1 MLSLRRAAD
10 SLRRG
15 LLSIPAPLSFGVGVI
30 DHCGLAVVLLTWSQ
44 EQARRAR
51 RLRIHP
57 ETVVPARIRRRPL
70 VWDGSD
76 AIPGEVRGFMGQGQ
90 SIDAGQVMAA
100 LNGRSVVLVGMMGA
114 GKTSVGKRLAA
125 KLGLPFVD
133 ADAEIEAGA
142 QLTIS
147 EIFERFGEAYFREGE
162 RKVIARLLG
171 SGPMVLATGG
181 GAFMNAATRDNI
193 ARHGFSIWLK
203 PSFDILLARVR
214 KKSNRPLLKTADPE
228 GTLRR
233 LLDERSPTY
242 ALADF
247 TIESVDA
254 AHDSVIEAIL
264 RRLHAALNYEAGA
277 LAQPRRRVE
286 VPLGARAYSILIGP
300 GVLDEAG
307 AEIARIAPGVNCA
320 VVTDARVAPLYL
332 DQVVASLDRAGLR
345 STSIVCP
352 PGEGAKS
359 YSEFARVADA
369 LIEARIERRD
379 VVIAL
384 GGGVVGDL
392 AGFCAAT
399 LRRGVRLVQIPT
411 TLLAQVDSSVGGKT
425 GINSRHGKNLV
436 GAFHQPAL
444 VLADT
449 ICLNSLSERDFRA
462 GFAEVVKY
470 GLIGD
475 RGFFEF
481 LEANWRDIFAGGPS
495 RTEAIAV
502 SCAAKARVVVA
513 DETEQGERAL
523 LNLGHTFGHALE
535 KLTDYDPAR
544 LVHGEGVA
552 IGMALAF
559 RFSRDLG
566 LCSGQDAT
574 RAEAHLKAA
583 GLPTRIGDIPGFEAD
598 SGSLLTAMRQDKKV
612 ERGKLT
618 FILVRGIGEAFVAR
632 DVEEGSVSTFL
643 ARELA
648 PSS

>member
-1 MLSLRRAAD
+1 MS
-10 SLRRG
+10 
-15 LLSIPAPLSFGVGVI
+15 P
-30 DHCGLAVVLLTWSQ
+30 
-44 EQARRAR
+44 
-51 RLRIHP
+51 
-57 ETVVPARIRRRPL
+57 
-70 VWDGSD
+70 
-76 AIPGEVRGFMGQGQ
+76 GQ
-90 SIDAGQVMAA
+90 SVDAGQAAAA
-100 LNGRSVVLVGMMGA
+100 LSGRSVVLVGMMGA

-125 KLGLPFVD
+125 RLGLPFVD

-162 RKVIARLLG
+162 RRVIARLLT

-181 GAFMNAATRDNI
+181 GAFMNAVTRENI
-193 ARHGFSIWLK
+193 ANHGVSVWLK
-203 PSFDILLARVR
+203 PGFEVLLARVR

-228 GTLRR
+228 QTLRE
-233 LLDERSPTY
+233 LLEERSPIY

-247 TIESVDA
+247 TIESHDT
-254 AHDSVIEAIL
+254 AHDSVVEAIL
-264 RRLHAALNYEAGA
+264 QRLAPAPRGNAGA
-277 LAQPRRRVE
+277 LSQAKRRVD
-286 VPLGARAYSILIGP
+286 VLLGARSYPIFIGP
-300 GVLDEAG
+300 GILDDAG

-332 DQVVASLDRAGLR
+332 GRLAASLDQAGLR
-345 STSIVCP
+345 ATSIVCP
-352 PGEGAKS
+352 PGEGSKS
-359 YSEFARVADA
+359 YSEFARVVDA

-379 VVIAL
+379 IVVAL

-392 AGFCAAT
+392 AGFCAAS

-425 GINSRHGKNLV
+425 GINSRHGKNLI
-436 GAFHQPAL
+436 GAFHQPSL

-449 ICLNSLSERDFRA
+449 ACLDSLSERDFRA

-475 RGFFEF
+475 RDFFEF
-481 LEANWRDIFAGGPS
+481 LESNWRDVFAGGPS
-495 RTEAIAV
+495 RVEAIAI
-502 SCAAKARVVVA
+502 SCAAKARVVAA

-523 LNLGHTFGHALE
+523 LNFGHTFGHALE
-535 KLTDYDPAR
+535 KLTGYDSAR

-566 LCSGQDAT
+566 LCSGQDAM
-574 RAEAHLKAA
+574 RVEQHLKAV

-598 SGSLLTAMRQDKKV
+598 PGSLLAAMHQDKKV

-618 FILVRGIGEAFVAR
+618 FILARGVGEGFVAR
-632 DVEEGSVSTFL
+632 DIEEGGVSAFL

-648 PSS
+648 PSG

>member
-1 MLSLRRAAD
+1 
-10 SLRRG
+10 
-15 LLSIPAPLSFGVGVI
+15 
-30 DHCGLAVVLLTWSQ
+30 
-44 EQARRAR
+44 
-51 RLRIHP
+51 
-57 ETVVPARIRRRPL
+57 
-70 VWDGSD
+70 
-76 AIPGEVRGFMGQGQ
+76 MGQGQ
-90 SIDAGQVMAA
+90 SIDAGDVAAA
-100 LNGRSVVLVGMMGA
+100 LRGRSVVLVGMMGA

-162 RKVIARLLG
+162 RKVIARLLK
-171 SGPMVLATGG
+171 SGPLVLATGG
-181 GAFMNAATRDNI
+181 GAFMNPTTRDNI
-193 ARHGFSIWLK
+193 ARHGLSIWLK

-228 GTLRR
+228 HTLRR
-233 LLDERSPTY
+233 LLEERSPAY

-247 TIESVDA
+247 TIESVGA
-254 AHDSVIEAIL
+254 AHDSVVEVIL
-264 RRLHAALNYEAGA
+264 GRLHLALGKDAGA
-277 LAQPRRRVE
+277 SVEPRRRVE

-300 GVLDEAG
+300 GVLDNAG
-307 AEIARIAPGVNCA
+307 AEIAKIAPGVNCA

-332 DQVVASLDRAGLR
+332 HRLTTSLDQAGLP
-345 STSIVCP
+345 STPIVCR
-352 PGEGAKS
+352 PGESAKS
-359 YSEFARVADA
+359 YAEFARVADA
-369 LIEARIERRD
+369 LIEARIERGD
-379 VVIAL
+379 IIIAL

-436 GAFHQPAL
+436 GAFHQPSL

-449 ICLNSLSERDFRA
+449 TCLNSLSERDFRA

-475 RGFFEF
+475 RGFFDF
-481 LEANWRDIFAGGPS
+481 LESNWRDIFAGGLS
-495 RTEAIAV
+495 RADAIAI
-502 SCAAKARVVVA
+502 SCAAKARVVAA

-535 KLTDYDPAR
+535 NLTHYDPAR

-552 IGMALAF
+552 IGMASAF

-566 LCSGQDAT
+566 LCSGQDAA
-574 RAEAHLKAA
+574 RVEAHLKAV
-583 GLPTRIGDIPGFEAD
+583 GLPTRMRDISRFEAD
-598 SGSLLTAMRQDKKV
+598 SGSLLAAMRQDKKV

-618 FILVRGIGEAFVAR
+618 FILVRGIGEGFVAR
-632 DVEEGSVSTFL
+632 DVEEGSVSAFL

>member
-1 MLSLRRAAD
+1 
-10 SLRRG
+10 
-15 LLSIPAPLSFGVGVI
+15 
-30 DHCGLAVVLLTWSQ
+30 
-44 EQARRAR
+44 
-51 RLRIHP
+51 
-57 ETVVPARIRRRPL
+57 
-70 VWDGSD
+70 
-76 AIPGEVRGFMGQGQ
+76 MGQGQ
-90 SIDAGQVMAA
+90 SIDTGQVAAA
-100 LNGRSVVLVGMMGA
+100 LSGRSIVLVGMMGA

-133 ADAEIEAGA
+133 ADAEIEVGA

-162 RKVIARLLG
+162 RKVIARLLN
-171 SGPMVLATGG
+171 SGPLVLATGG
-181 GAFMNAATRDNI
+181 GAFMNATTRDNI
-193 ARHGFSIWLK
+193 ARHGLSIWLK

-228 GTLRR
+228 QTLRR
-233 LLDERSPTY
+233 LLEERSPTY

-254 AHDSVIEAIL
+254 AHDSVVEVIL
-264 RRLHAALNYEAGA
+264 GRLHLALGKDGEGS
-277 LAQPRRRVE
+277 AQPRRRVE
-286 VPLGARAYSILIGP
+286 VPLGARAYSIIIGP
-300 GVLDEAG
+300 GVLDDAG
-307 AEIARIAPGVNCA
+307 AEIAKIAPGANCG

-332 DQVVASLDRAGLR
+332 DRLAKSLDRAGLR

-359 YSEFARVADA
+359 YAEFARVADA
-369 LIEARIERRD
+369 LVEARIERRD
-379 VVIAL
+379 VIIAL

-436 GAFHQPAL
+436 GAFHQPSV

-449 ICLNSLSERDFRA
+449 TCLNSLSERDFRA

-475 RGFFEF
+475 RGFFDF
-481 LEANWRDIFAGGPS
+481 LESHWRDIFAGG
-495 RTEAIAV
+495 RARAEAIAI
-502 SCAAKARVVVA
+502 SCAAKARFVA
-513 DETEQGERAL
+513 VDETEQGERAL
-523 LNLGHTFGHALE
+523 LNLGHTFGHSLE
-535 KLTDYDPAR
+535 NLTYYDPAR
-544 LVHGEGVA
+544 LVHGDGVA

-566 LCSGQDAT
+566 WCSWQDAM
-574 RAEAHLKAA
+574 RVEAHLKAV
-583 GLPTRIGDIPGFEAD
+583 GLPTRMRDIPRFEAD
-598 SGSLLTAMRQDKKV
+598 SGALLAAMRQDKKV

-618 FILVRGIGEAFVAR
+618 FILVRGIGEGFVAR
-632 DVEEGSVSTFL
+632 DVEEGSVSAFL

>member
-1 MLSLRRAAD
+1 
-10 SLRRG
+10 
-15 LLSIPAPLSFGVGVI
+15 
-30 DHCGLAVVLLTWSQ
+30 
-44 EQARRAR
+44 
-51 RLRIHP
+51 
-57 ETVVPARIRRRPL
+57 
-70 VWDGSD
+70 
-76 AIPGEVRGFMGQGQ
+76 MGQGQ
-90 SIDAGQVMAA
+90 SIDAGDVAAA
-100 LNGRSVVLVGMMGA
+100 LRGRSVVLVGMMGA

-162 RKVIARLLG
+162 RKVIARLLK
-171 SGPMVLATGG
+171 SGPLVLATGG
-181 GAFMNAATRDNI
+181 GAFMNPTTRDNI
-193 ARHGFSIWLK
+193 ARHGLSIWLK

-228 GTLRR
+228 QTLRR
-233 LLDERSPTY
+233 LLQERSPAY

-247 TIESVDA
+247 TIESIDA
-254 AHDSVIEAIL
+254 AHDSVVEVIL
-264 RRLHAALNYEAGA
+264 GRLHLALGKDAGA
-277 LAQPRRRVE
+277 SVEPRRRVE

-300 GVLDEAG
+300 GVLDNAG
-307 AEIARIAPGVNCA
+307 AEIAKIAPGVNCA

-332 DQVVASLDRAGLR
+332 HRLTTSLDQAGLR
-345 STSIVCP
+345 STPIVCR
-352 PGEGAKS
+352 PGESAKS
-359 YSEFARVADA
+359 YTEFARVADA
-369 LIEARIERRD
+369 LIEARIERGD
-379 VVIAL
+379 IIIAL

-436 GAFHQPAL
+436 GAFHQPSL

-449 ICLNSLSERDFRA
+449 TCLNSLSERDFRA

-475 RGFFEF
+475 RGFFDF
-481 LEANWRDIFAGGPS
+481 LESNWRDIFAGGLS
-495 RTEAIAV
+495 RADAIAI
-502 SCAAKARVVVA
+502 SCAAKARVVAA

-535 KLTDYDPAR
+535 SLTHYDPAR

-552 IGMALAF
+552 IGMASAF

-566 LCSGQDAT
+566 LCSGQDAA
-574 RAEAHLKAA
+574 RVEAHLKAV
-583 GLPTRIGDIPGFEAD
+583 GLPTRMRDISRFEAD
-598 SGSLLTAMRQDKKV
+598 SGSLLAAMRQDKKV

-618 FILVRGIGEAFVAR
+618 FILVRGIGEGFVAR
-632 DVEEGSVSTFL
+632 DVEEGSVSAFL

>member
-1 MLSLRRAAD
+1 
-10 SLRRG
+10 
-15 LLSIPAPLSFGVGVI
+15 
-30 DHCGLAVVLLTWSQ
+30 
-44 EQARRAR
+44 
-51 RLRIHP
+51 
-57 ETVVPARIRRRPL
+57 
-70 VWDGSD
+70 
-76 AIPGEVRGFMGQGQ
+76 MGQGQ
-90 SIDAGQVMAA
+90 SIDAGRVAAA
-100 LNGRSVVLVGMMGA
+100 LGDRSVILVGMMGA

-125 KLGLPFVD
+125 RLGLPFVD

-147 EIFERFGEAYFREGE
+147 EIFERFGEVYFREGE
-162 RKVIARLLG
+162 RKVIARLLNG
-171 SGPMVLATGG
+171 GPLVLATGG
-181 GAFMNAATRDNI
+181 GAFMNATTRDNI
-193 ARHGFSIWLK
+193 ARHGVSIWLK
-203 PSFDILLARVR
+203 PSFDVLLARVR
-214 KKSNRPLLKTADPE
+214 KKSNRPLLKTADLE
-228 GTLRR
+228 QTLRR
-233 LLDERSPTY
+233 LLEERSPTY
-242 ALADF
+242 ALADL
-247 TIESVDA
+247 TIELLDGS
-254 AHDSVIEAIL
+254 HDSVVDAIL
-264 RRLHAALNYEAGA
+264 RRLDATLGKEAGA
-277 LAQPRRRVE
+277 SPPPASRRVE

-307 AEIARIAPGVNCA
+307 AEIARIAPRVNCA

-332 DQVVASLDRAGLR
+332 ERLASSLDRAGLR

-425 GINSRHGKNLV
+425 GINSRHGKNLI
-436 GAFHQPAL
+436 GAFHQPSL

-449 ICLNSLSERDFRA
+449 TCLNSLSERDFRA

-481 LEANWRDIFAGGPS
+481 LELNWRDVFGGGPA
-495 RTEAIAV
+495 RAEAIAI
-502 SCAAKARVVVA
+502 SCAAKASVVVA

-535 KLTDYDPAR
+535 NLTHYDPAR

-552 IGMALAF
+552 IGMVSAF

-566 LCSGQDAT
+566 VCSGQDAV
-574 RAEAHLKAA
+574 RVEAHLRAV
-583 GLPTRIGDIPGFEAD
+583 GLPTRMRDIPGFDASPGD
-598 SGSLLTAMRQDKKV
+598 VLAAMRQDKKV
-612 ERGKLT
+612 ERGRLT
-618 FILVRGIGEAFVAR
+618 FILARGIGESFVAR
-632 DVEEGSVSTFL
+632 DVDEASVSAFL

-648 PSS
+648 VSA

>member
-1 MLSLRRAAD
+1 M
-10 SLRRG
+10 
-15 LLSIPAPLSFGVGVI
+15 
-30 DHCGLAVVLLTWSQ
+30 SQ
-44 EQARRAR
+44 FQA
-51 RLRIHP
+51 
-57 ETVVPARIRRRPL
+57 
-70 VWDGSD
+70 G
-76 AIPGEVRGFMGQGQ
+76 
-90 SIDAGQVMAA
+90 DAGQVAAA
-100 LNGRSVVLVGMMGA
+100 LGGRSVVLVGMMGA

-147 EIFERFGEAYFREGE
+147 EIFERFGELYFREGE
-162 RKVIARLLG
+162 RKVIARLLDG
-171 SGPMVLATGG
+171 GPLVLATGG
-181 GAFMNAATRDNI
+181 GAFMNATTRDNI
-193 ARHGFSIWLK
+193 ARHGLSIWLK
-203 PSFDILLARVR
+203 PSFEILLARVR

-228 GTLRR
+228 QTLRR
-233 LLDERSPTY
+233 LLEERSPTY

-247 TIESVDA
+247 TIESLDG
-254 AHDSVIEAIL
+254 AHDSVVDAIL
-264 RRLHAALNYEAGA
+264 RRLHAALSNDAGA
-277 LAQPRRRVE
+277 LPQQTRRIE

-307 AEIARIAPGVNCA
+307 AEIARIAPRANCA
-320 VVTDARVAPLYL
+320 IVADGRVAPLYL
-332 DQVVASLDRAGLR
+332 DRLAVSLDQAGLR

-352 PGEGAKS
+352 PGESTKS
-359 YSEFARVADA
+359 YAEFARVADA

-384 GGGVVGDL
+384 GGGVIGDL

-411 TLLAQVDSSVGGKT
+411 TLLAQVDSSMGGKT
-425 GINSRHGKNLV
+425 GINSRHGKNLI
-436 GAFHQPAL
+436 GAFHQPSL

-449 ICLNSLSERDFRA
+449 LCLDTLSERDFRA
-462 GFAEVVKY
+462 GFAEVIKY

-481 LEANWRDIFAGGPS
+481 LELNWRDIFAGGPS
-495 RTEAIAV
+495 RAEAIAI
-502 SCAAKARVVVA
+502 SCAAKARVVAA

-535 KLTDYDPAR
+535 TLTHYDPAR

-552 IGMALAF
+552 IGMVSAF

-574 RAEAHLKAA
+574 RVEAHLRAV
-583 GLPTRIGDIPGFEAD
+583 GLPTRMRDIPGFDVGAGD
-598 SGSLLTAMRQDKKV
+598 ILAAMRQDKKV
-612 ERGKLT
+612 ARGLLT
-618 FILVRGIGEAFVAR
+618 FILAKGIGESFIAHDVDEANVSAFLVR
-632 DVEEGSVSTFL
+632 DL
-643 ARELA
+643 AT
-648 PSS
+648 SS

>member
-1 MLSLRRAAD
+1 MS
-10 SLRRG
+10 
-15 LLSIPAPLSFGVGVI
+15 P
-30 DHCGLAVVLLTWSQ
+30 
-44 EQARRAR
+44 
-51 RLRIHP
+51 
-57 ETVVPARIRRRPL
+57 
-70 VWDGSD
+70 
-76 AIPGEVRGFMGQGQ
+76 GQ
-90 SIDAGQVMAA
+90 SVDAGQAAAA
-100 LNGRSVVLVGMMGA
+100 LSGRSVVLVGMMGA

-125 KLGLPFVD
+125 RLGLPFVD

-162 RKVIARLLG
+162 RRVIARLLT

-181 GAFMNAATRDNI
+181 GAFMNAVTRENI
-193 ARHGFSIWLK
+193 ANHGVSVWLK
-203 PSFDILLARVR
+203 PGFEVLLARVR

-228 GTLRR
+228 QTLRE
-233 LLDERSPTY
+233 LLEERSPIY

-247 TIESVDA
+247 TIESHDT
-254 AHDSVIEAIL
+254 AHDSVVEAIL
-264 RRLHAALNYEAGA
+264 QRLASAPRGNAGA
-277 LAQPRRRVE
+277 LSQAKRRVD
-286 VPLGARAYSILIGP
+286 VLLGARSYPIFIGP
-300 GVLDEAG
+300 GILDDAG

-332 DQVVASLDRAGLR
+332 GRLAASLDQAGLR
-345 STSIVCP
+345 ATSIVCP
-352 PGEGAKS
+352 PGEGSKS
-359 YSEFARVADA
+359 YSEFARVVDA

-379 VVIAL
+379 IVVAL

-392 AGFCAAT
+392 AGFCAAS

-425 GINSRHGKNLV
+425 GINSRHGKNLI
-436 GAFHQPAL
+436 GAFHQPSL

-449 ICLNSLSERDFRA
+449 ACLNSLSERDFRA

-475 RGFFEF
+475 RDFFEF
-481 LEANWRDIFAGGPS
+481 LESNWRDVFAGGPS
-495 RTEAIAV
+495 RVEAIAI
-502 SCAAKARVVVA
+502 SCAAKARVVAA

-523 LNLGHTFGHALE
+523 LNFGHTFGHALE
-535 KLTDYDPAR
+535 KVTGYDSAR

-566 LCSGQDAT
+566 LCSGQDAM
-574 RAEAHLKAA
+574 RVEQHLKAV

-598 SGSLLTAMRQDKKV
+598 PGSLLAAMHQDKKV

-618 FILVRGIGEAFVAR
+618 FILARGVGEGFVAR
-632 DVEEGSVSTFL
+632 DIEEGGVSAFL

-648 PSS
+648 PSG

>member
-1 MLSLRRAAD
+1 
-10 SLRRG
+10 
-15 LLSIPAPLSFGVGVI
+15 
-30 DHCGLAVVLLTWSQ
+30 
-44 EQARRAR
+44 
-51 RLRIHP
+51 
-57 ETVVPARIRRRPL
+57 
-70 VWDGSD
+70 
-76 AIPGEVRGFMGQGQ
+76 MGQGQ
-90 SIDAGQVMAA
+90 LIDVGQVAAA
-100 LNGRSVVLVGMMGA
+100 LSGRSVVLVGMMGA
-114 GKTSVGKRLAA
+114 GKTSVGKRLAT

-162 RKVIARLLG
+162 RKVIARLLKG
-171 SGPMVLATGG
+171 GPLVLATGG
-181 GAFMNAATRDNI
+181 GAFMNATTRDNI
-193 ARHGFSIWLK
+193 ASHGLSIWLK

-228 GTLRR
+228 LTLRR
-233 LLDERSPTY
+233 LLEERSPTY

-254 AHDSVIEAIL
+254 AHDSVVDAIL
-264 RRLHAALNYEAGA
+264 RRLHSTLSNDAGA
-277 LAQPRRRVE
+277 LPPPRRQVE

-300 GVLDEAG
+300 GLLDEAG
-307 AEIARIAPGVNCA
+307 VEINRIAPGVNCA

-332 DQVVASLDRAGLR
+332 DRLTASLDQAGLR

-359 YSEFARVADA
+359 YAEFARVADA

-379 VVIAL
+379 IVIAL
-384 GGGVVGDL
+384 GGGVIGDL

-399 LRRGVRLVQIPT
+399 VRRGVRLVQIPT

-425 GINSRHGKNLV
+425 GINSWHGKNLI
-436 GAFHQPAL
+436 GAFHQPSL

-449 ICLNSLSERDFRA
+449 TCLDSLSGRDFRA

-481 LEANWRDIFAGGPS
+481 LESNWREVFAGGPA
-495 RTEAIAV
+495 RTEAITI
-502 SCAAKARVVVA
+502 SCAAKARVVAA

-535 KLTDYDPAR
+535 KLTHYDPAR

-552 IGMALAF
+552 IGMSSAF

-566 LCSGQDAT
+566 LCSGQDAA
-574 RAEAHLKAA
+574 RVEAQLEAV
-583 GLPTRIGDIPGFEAD
+583 GLPTRMGKIPGFD
-598 SGSLLTAMRQDKKV
+598 SGPGDILAAMRQDKKV
-612 ERGKLT
+612 ERGRLT
-618 FILVRGIGEAFVAR
+618 FILVRGIGESFVAGNV
-632 DVEEGSVSTFL
+632 DEATVSAFL

-648 PSS
+648 LSA